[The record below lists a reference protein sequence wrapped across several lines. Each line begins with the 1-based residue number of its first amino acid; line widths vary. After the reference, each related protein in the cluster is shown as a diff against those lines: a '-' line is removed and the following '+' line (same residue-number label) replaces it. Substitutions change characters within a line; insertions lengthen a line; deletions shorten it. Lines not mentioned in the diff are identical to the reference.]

1 MKWVRWWLV
10 FLGGLLI
17 GAGLVLHGQVAMAE
31 YARDEVQGVFILWR
45 VVGQLTF
52 IFQDDLTQTGLFL
65 NDVPTDV
72 LVQSDRMAWTLSLFG
87 VVLEITATQLRRCR
101 KRRRRTTW

>member
-31 YARDEVQGVFILWR
+31 YARDEVQGVFFLWR
-45 VVGQLTF
+45 AIAQLTF
-52 IFQDDLTQTGLFL
+52 IFWDDMTQTGLFL
-65 NDVPTDV
+65 NDLPAEV
-72 LVQSDRMAWTLSLFG
+72 LVQSDRLAWTLSLFG
-87 VVLEITATQLRRCR
+87 VLLEITATQLRRYR